1 MKKIIFTA
9 ILFVLI
15 ILSIYPIEVG
25 DEAQSFV
32 NLDLNEDYIFSKN
45 IIGNGWVILDFFAT
59 YCEGCK
65 IEIPELEELL
75 LEFSSEE
82 LQIIVFATD
91 QEGISVIKPYFAM
104 NPTTVTVLLDP
115 YSVTAKNY
123 NVEEI
128 PAIFLINPEGKVV
141 FKSVGYKEEIVEE
154 IKDILINAFN

>member
-1 MKKIIFTA
+1 MKKIKLTA
-9 ILFVLI
+9 ILFILV

-25 DEAQSFV
+25 DEAQNFV
-32 NLDLNEDYIFSKN
+32 NLDLNENYIFSKN

-65 IEIPELEELL
+65 IEIPELEDLL
-75 LEFSSEE
+75 LEFKSED

-91 QEGISVIKPYFAM
+91 QDGISIIKPYFTM
-104 NPTTVTVLLDP
+104 NPTTLTILLDP
-115 YSVTAKNY
+115 YSVTVQNY

-128 PAIFLINPEGKVV
+128 PSIFLVNPEGIVV